1 LRTLCNVVKVNLDS
15 EKKRA
20 LSVTYVDSRGREFE
34 QPAELVLPTPYVL
47 NNARLMLLSGIGQ
60 PHDPVAN
67 RAATSSVRAPSRK
80 TAATTRP
87 GRLSALTLHA
97 LDAIKTK
104 YLKKPGALV

>member
-67 RAATSSVRAPSRK
+67 RAATCRTSR
-80 TAATTRP
+80 RRCE
-87 GRLSALTLHA
+87 RLPAKRRLQP
-97 LDAIKTK
+97 DRD
-104 YLKKPGALV
+104 G